1 MLPHRRDPAHQES
14 ADDDPDKGIGSLW
27 PMHTLTLDGTLI
39 EGNRIKLNRITRREF
54 FQLSSSAASALIGG
68 RCTWCEPTEKSRP
81 IQAWVTADTRRF
93 ARFDCPDWKSVD
105 GNTHPMVEIDP
116 GNWYQEILG
125 FGGAF
130 TDASCYLFS
139 KLAPRDSD
147 ALLRELYGPDG
158 LRFSI
163 GRACIG
169 SSDYTTS
176 VYSFDESAEPDPGL
190 AHFSIDHDRAYILP
204 VLRAAQDLNRDLF
217 LFSAPWSPPAWM
229 KFNNSMLG
237 GSMHRKYFASYTQ
250 YFIKF
255 LQAYATEGV
264 TIRATSVQ
272 NEVDTDQDGTM
283 PACIWSQQDEV
294 VFIKNFLGP
303 ALRNASLD
311 TKIWILDHN
320 YNLWGRVLDQLSDP
334 DLCKYVDGVAW
345 HAYQGTVDAMT
356 RVHNAF
362 PNQHA
367 YATEYGAVITSAD
380 FDTDWSAWSH
390 TFSDLLRNW
399 ARCIV
404 GWNLA
409 LDEKGTPNKGHGQ
422 SGGIVTIHS
431 GTQKITRCGQYWAF
445 AHYSKVIQR
454 GARVVASTGTMP
466 YLDHVAVANPDGT
479 YVLVLTNRGGL
490 PMQVPC
496 RFERSDLT
504 VTLPANCVVTLLW

>member
-1 MLPHRRDPAHQES
+1 MRDVS
-14 ADDDPDKGIGSLW
+14 GL
-27 PMHTLTLDGTLI
+27 
-39 EGNRIKLNRITRREF
+39 TRRKF
-54 FQLSSSAASALIGG
+54 FKLSGSAAAWAAGP
-68 RCTWCEPTEKSRP
+68 RAWTQPTQSPRP
-81 IQAWVTADTRRF
+81 LQAWVTAGSRRF
-93 ARFDCPDWKSVD
+93 AKFDCPDWKPAETS
-105 GNTHPMVEIDP
+105 THPVVEIDP
-116 GNWYQEILG
+116 GTWFQEVLG

-139 KLAPRDSD
+139 KLAPQDRD
-147 ALLRELYGPDG
+147 ALLRELYWVDG

-163 GRACIG
+163 GRVCIG
-169 SSDYTTS
+169 SSDYTTTI
-176 VYSFDESAEPDPGL
+176 YSFDESKEPDPDL
-190 AHFSIDHDRAYILP
+190 VHFSIEHDRAYILP
-204 VLRAAQDLNRDLF
+204 VLRNVQDLNPDLF
-217 LFSAPWSPPAWM
+217 LFSAPWSPPSWM
-229 KFNNSMLG
+229 KFNGSMLG
-237 GSMHRKYFASYTQ
+237 GSMHRQYFASYAQ
-250 YFIKF
+250 YFVKF
-255 LQAYATEGV
+255 LQAYAAAGV

-311 TKIWILDHN
+311 TKIWVLDHN
-320 YNLWGRVLDQLSDP
+320 YNLWGRVVDQLSDP

-345 HAYQGTVDAMT
+345 HAYQGTADAMT
-356 RVHNAF
+356 HVHNAF

-367 YATEYGAVITSAD
+367 YATEYGAVITSPD
-380 FDTDWSAWSH
+380 FETDWSAWSH
-390 TFSDLLRNW
+390 TFSEVLRNW
-399 ARCIV
+399 ASCIV

-431 GTQKITRCGQYWAF
+431 ETQKIIRCGQYWAF

-454 GARVVASTGTMP
+454 GARVIASTGTMP
-466 YLDHVAVANPDGT
+466 YLDHVALANPDGT
-479 YVLVLTNRGGL
+479 YVLVLTNRSGL

-496 RFERSDLT
+496 QFEKAELM